1 MEENV
6 ITGIVIA
13 GNIYNVMP
21 NGVKCPQCAVKD
33 YCLKGKLG
41 SKVQFD
47 CASVHLEKESKLVMS
62 KDRIKLD
69 NPPSTIILSDDV
81 LNDIYSDMQADQ
93 AIMLEQSGLYDE

>member
-13 GNIYNVMP
+13 GNIYNVIA

-33 YCLKGKLG
+33 LCLRGKLG

-47 CASVHLEKESKLVMS
+47 CASVHLEKSKLIMN
-62 KDRIKLD
+62 KDKTKLD
-69 NPPSTIILSDDV
+69 SPPNTIILSDDV
-81 LNDIYSDMQADQ
+81 LDDIYSDMQADQ
-93 AIMLEQSGLYDE
+93 ALMLEQSGIYE